1 MSIKAA
7 FFDIDGTL
15 FSHSTHQVPPSAV
28 EALNILRSHGIIT
41 VICTGRHQGELEKL
55 DLKGLVFDYIITLNG
70 QMVRSND
77 KTLIASFPFKD
88 EDIDGY
94 VLIEQKNNQLAATYY
109 SDEKMDSDLKS
120 ELLTSL
126 NTAQQQLNLSKAKL
140 TTKQS
145 QSLATR
151 AQFKQK
157 VKHVDKK
164 SFDNDPV
171 KQISFWVLLIILYML
186 VITYTQVTAQDIAT
200 EKGTKIM
207 EVIFSSMPGGDY
219 FTGKILGIFGEIIT
233 QVLIYVV
240 GFVAVYCAAP
250 YIDGFSDL
258 FRQYK
263 PMIDQAIGN
272 LASWGLV
279 FTIIGLVLFIIFA
292 AFCGALVAKSEN
304 ANKAVG
310 PLSTLMLIGFLFTVN
325 MQSGGDTIFAK
336 VLSYIPFLSSFVMPA
351 RVIMGNATNLEAAI
365 SALIA
370 LAATVAS
377 FIWIRKIYPNLIL
390 QTDDVG
396 PWQNFKR
403 SLRG

>member
-1 MSIKAA
+1 M
-7 FFDIDGTL
+7 
-15 FSHSTHQVPPSAV
+15 
-28 EALNILRSHGIIT
+28 
-41 VICTGRHQGELEKL
+41 
-55 DLKGLVFDYIITLNG
+55 
-70 QMVRSND
+70 
-77 KTLIASFPFKD
+77 
-88 EDIDGY
+88 
-94 VLIEQKNNQLAATYY
+94 
-109 SDEKMDSDLKS
+109 
-120 ELLTSL
+120 
-126 NTAQQQLNLSKAKL
+126 
-140 TTKQS
+140 
-145 QSLATR
+145 
-151 AQFKQK
+151 
-157 VKHVDKK
+157 
-164 SFDNDPV
+164 
-171 KQISFWVLLIILYML
+171 
-186 VITYTQVTAQDIAT
+186 
-200 EKGTKIM
+200 
-207 EVIFSSMPGGDY
+207 
-219 FTGKILGIFGEIIT
+219 
-233 QVLIYVV
+233 LIYVV

-377 FIWIRKIYPNLIL
+377 FKLDFANR
-390 QTDDVG
+390 
-396 PWQNFKR
+396 
-403 SLRG
+403 

>member
-1 MSIKAA
+1 MNKIWLVAKETYRREVKTWSYLLMILAPFLFILLSFVIGMASAGSSDDNYIGVVTANPVLKQAIKKSED
-7 FFDIDGTL
+7 FDNY
-15 FSHSTHQVPPSAV
+15 ST
-28 EALNILRSHGIIT
+28 EA
-41 VICTGRHQGELEKL
+41 KA
-55 DLKGLVFDYIITLNG
+55 KKAY
-70 QMVRSND
+70 
-77 KTLIASFPFKD
+77 KD

-94 VLIEQKNNQLAATYY
+94 VLIEQKNNQLSATYY

-140 TTKQS
+140 TIKQS
-145 QSLATR
+145 QSLTTR

-164 SFDNDPV
+164 NFDNDPV

-200 EKGTKIM
+200 EKGTKTM

-233 QVLIYVV
+233 QVLIYVI
-240 GFVAVYCAAP
+240 GFAAVYCAAP

-258 FRQYK
+258 FDKYK
-263 PMIDQAIGN
+263 PMIDQTVGN
-272 LASWGLV
+272 LASWGLL

-310 PLSTLMLIGFLFTVN
+310 PTLMLIGFLFTLN
-325 MQSGGDTIFAK
+325 MQSSGDTILAK

-351 RVIMGNATNLEAAI
+351 RVIMGSATNLEAAI

-370 LAATVAS
+370 LVAAVAS

-403 SLRG
+403 SLL

>member
-1 MSIKAA
+1 MNKIWLVAKETYRREVKTWSYLLMILAPFLFILLSFVIGMASAGSSDDNYIGVVTANPVLKQAIKKSED
-7 FFDIDGTL
+7 FDNY
-15 FSHSTHQVPPSAV
+15 ST
-28 EALNILRSHGIIT
+28 EA
-41 VICTGRHQGELEKL
+41 KA
-55 DLKGLVFDYIITLNG
+55 KKAY
-70 QMVRSND
+70 
-77 KTLIASFPFKD
+77 KD

-94 VLIEQKNNQLAATYY
+94 VLIEQKNNQLSATYY

-140 TTKQS
+140 TIKQS
-145 QSLATR
+145 QSLTTR

-164 SFDNDPV
+164 NFDNDPV

-233 QVLIYVV
+233 QVLIYVI
-240 GFVAVYCAAP
+240 GFAAVYCAAP

-258 FRQYK
+258 FDKYK
-263 PMIDQAIGN
+263 PMIDQTVGN
-272 LASWGLV
+272 LASWGLL

-310 PLSTLMLIGFLFTVN
+310 PLTTLM
-325 MQSGGDTIFAK
+325 
-336 VLSYIPFLSSFVMPA
+336 
-351 RVIMGNATNLEAAI
+351 
-365 SALIA
+365 
-370 LAATVAS
+370 
-377 FIWIRKIYPNLIL
+377 
-390 QTDDVG
+390 
-396 PWQNFKR
+396 
-403 SLRG
+403 